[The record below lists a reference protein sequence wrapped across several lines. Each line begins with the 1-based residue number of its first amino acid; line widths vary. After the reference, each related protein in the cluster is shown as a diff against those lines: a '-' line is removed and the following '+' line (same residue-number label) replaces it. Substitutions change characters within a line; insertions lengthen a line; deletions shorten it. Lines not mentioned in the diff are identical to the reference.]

1 MANILSTSRSRRYPR
16 LGFVIAAD
24 RICTRGQEMRFWDTL
39 ENVTCISL
47 VINSCISATSV
58 NGLT

>member
-39 ENVTCISL
+39 ENVISL

>member
-1 MANILSTSRSRRYPR
+1 MANILSTSKSRRYPR

-39 ENVTCISL
+39 ENFTLLLCYFFGDKL
-47 VINSCISATSV
+47 LYQRNKC
-58 NGLT
+58 

>member
-1 MANILSTSRSRRYPR
+1 MYPR

-39 ENVTCISL
+39 ENVISL